1 MIVIYFIQGYPFSK
15 FKMKKNR
22 ITKNL
27 SNSSLSAVVKKEAN
41 AFIKN
46 MNGNGSKSNMHS
58 LFLNDTERT
67 LIDTVLETCNGN
79 VTKSADFL
87 GISRGTLIKRIKE
100 YNLKIK

>member
-1 MIVIYFIQGYPFSK
+1 
-15 FKMKKNR
+15 MKKNR
-22 ITKNL
+22 IVKNL
-27 SNSSLSAVVKKEAN
+27 SSSNLSSVVKKEVKT
-41 AFIKN
+41 FIKD
-46 MNGNGSKSNMHS
+46 MNGNVSKSNMHS
-58 LFLNDTERT
+58 LFLNDTEKT

>member
-1 MIVIYFIQGYPFSK
+1 MIVIYFIQGLPFSK
-15 FKMKKNR
+15 FNMKKNR
-22 ITKNL
+22 VTKNL
-27 SNSSLSAVVKKEAN
+27 SNSSLSAVVKKEAKV
-41 AFIKN
+41 FIKN
-46 MNGNGSKSNMHS
+46 MNGNGSKSHMHS

>member
-1 MIVIYFIQGYPFSK
+1 
-15 FKMKKNR
+15 MKKNR
-22 ITKNL
+22 VTKNL
-27 SNSSLSAVVKKEAN
+27 SNSILSAVVKKEAKV
-41 AFIKN
+41 FIKN

-58 LFLNDTERT
+58 LFLNDTERS

-79 VTKSADFL
+79 VTKSAEFL

>member
-1 MIVIYFIQGYPFSK
+1 M
-15 FKMKKNR
+15 
-22 ITKNL
+22 
-27 SNSSLSAVVKKEAN
+27 VKKEAN

-79 VTKSADFL
+79 GSVQSDGTCECDDGYAGNECQYSRQVTCNGNGNPTNNGENIGSN
-87 GISRGTLIKRIKE
+87 I
-100 YNLKIK
+100 

>member
-1 MIVIYFIQGYPFSK
+1 
-15 FKMKKNR
+15 MKKKR

-27 SNSSLSAVVKKEAN
+27 SSSSLSDIVKKEAKSL
-41 AFIKN
+41 IKN
-46 MNGNGSKSNMHS
+46 MNGNGSTSNMHS

-67 LIDTVLETCNGN
+67 LIDTVLDLCKGN

-100 YNLKIK
+100 YDIK

>member
-1 MIVIYFIQGYPFSK
+1 MSK
-15 FKMKKNR
+15 NK
-22 ITKNL
+22 TVKNL
-27 SNSSLSAVVKKEAN
+27 SNSSLSTVVKKEAKL
-41 AFIKN
+41 FIKN

-67 LIDTVLETCNGN
+67 LIDTVLETCRGN

-87 GISRGTLIKRIKE
+87 GISRGTLIKRIKD

>member
-1 MIVIYFIQGYPFSK
+1 
-15 FKMKKNR
+15 MKKNR

-27 SNSSLSAVVKKEAN
+27 SNSSISKVVQREARL
-41 AFIKN
+41 FIKN

-58 LFLNDTERT
+58 LFINDTERT
-67 LIDTVLETCNGN
+67 LLDTVLETCKGN

>member
-1 MIVIYFIQGYPFSK
+1 MG
-15 FKMKKNR
+15 M
-22 ITKNL
+22 T
-27 SNSSLSAVVKKEAN
+27 KKEHVQHEEA
-41 AFIKN
+41 IL
-46 MNGNGSKSNMHS
+46 SKQVKQNRAT
-58 LFLNDTERT
+58 LTEKT

>member
-1 MIVIYFIQGYPFSK
+1 
-15 FKMKKNR
+15 MKKKR

-27 SNSSLSAVVKKEAN
+27 SSSSLSDIVKKEAKS
-41 AFIKN
+41 FIKN
-46 MNGNGSKSNMHS
+46 MNGNRSTSNMHS

-67 LIDTVLETCNGN
+67 LIDTVLDLCKGN

-100 YNLKIK
+100 YDIK

>member
-1 MIVIYFIQGYPFSK
+1 MIVIYSIQGYSFLK

-27 SNSSLSAVVKKEAN
+27 SNSSLSAVVKKEAS

>member
-1 MIVIYFIQGYPFSK
+1 
-15 FKMKKNR
+15 MKKKR

-27 SNSSLSAVVKKEAN
+27 SSSSLSDIVKKEAKS
-41 AFIKN
+41 FIKN
-46 MNGNGSKSNMHS
+46 MNGNGSTSNMHS

-67 LIDTVLETCNGN
+67 LIDTVIDLCKGN

-100 YNLKIK
+100 YDIK